1 VQQYFAL
8 KGQHRLARRNAAGK
22 SPVNICPVRAVQK
35 NHQSFFIIE
44 TINYP
49 QGLLPLQGVPILGK
63 CTRRDA
69 AG

>member
-1 VQQYFAL
+1 M
-8 KGQHRLARRNAAGK
+8 
-22 SPVNICPVRAVQK
+22 NIRPVRATQK

-49 QGLLPLQGVPILGK
+49 QGLLPLQGVPILGI